1 VVLENADRGFLDFQR
16 QVSHRSVVWSLMKRN
31 SHVCRRIGM
40 VCKTVAVIAPYP
52 RTGGHHVFQRRQN
65 GTALR
70 SGNPR
75 RGSRPS
81 DPGKTRLQ
89 WCLATSSIRSPIKS
103 PRPWA
108 RQRLAGAIEVRLA
121 SQAWPLRLPSTV
133 EKSHK
138 GQRVALNWALLS
150 CRRVYRTITSPIF
163 GTASP

>member
-108 RQRLAGAIEVRLA
+108 RQRLAGAIEVHLA
-121 SQAWPLRLPSTV
+121 STPAPQHGQEIPQGSTSRAELGALILPTRLQNDYIADLRDGFPLT
-133 EKSHK
+133 
-138 GQRVALNWALLS
+138 
-150 CRRVYRTITSPIF
+150 
-163 GTASP
+163 